1 MQGGAISPLCNR
13 ALSAMTCFVE
23 EHDITKGG
31 WPVAP
36 ATTLSTEPYS
46 TVVEVFTLESAFN
59 IDICVT

>member
-1 MQGGAISPLCNR
+1 MQGGAISPPCHR

-31 WPVAP
+31 WPVVS

-46 TVVEVFTLESAFN
+46 TVAEVLTLESAFKLTS
-59 IDICVT
+59 V